1 MAINLSILLSGITVG
16 IILFQTA
23 VIAPTVFRGLGPD
36 HAGPFLRKVFPKFFV
51 FIAGLGLFTLG
62 SAMTNDL
69 ILQSW
74 VGGLTT
80 FFATC
85 AYVIIPRTNKA
96 RDEGHEKSFK
106 RLHNASVMMTVVML
120 LLNLSSGFI

>member
-1 MAINLSILLSGITVG
+1 MTTNLSVLLSGITAG

-36 HAGPFLRKVFPKFFV
+36 HAGPFLRKVFPTFFV
-51 FIAGLGLFTLG
+51 FIAVLGLLTLG
-62 SAMTNDL
+62 SAVTNDL

-74 VGGLTT
+74 IGGVTAL
-80 FFATC
+80 FAIC
-85 AYVIIPRTNKA
+85 AYMIIPRTNKA

-106 RLHNASVMMTVVML
+106 RLHNASVIMTVAML
-120 LLNLSSGFI
+120 LINLSSGFI